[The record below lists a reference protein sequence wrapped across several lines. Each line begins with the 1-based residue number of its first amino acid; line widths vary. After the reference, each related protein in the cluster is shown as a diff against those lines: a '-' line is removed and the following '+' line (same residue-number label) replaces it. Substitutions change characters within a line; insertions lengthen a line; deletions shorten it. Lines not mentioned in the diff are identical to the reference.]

1 MLLPKQHLASQSDV
15 VFIKRAYGALYAYGK
30 GHRSFPGRGRSPA
43 PDRLDAS
50 LVERAG
56 RGMGPMNRV
65 GRNLIFN
72 RGYAA
77 PKNESIHCP
86 RKEAP
91 GQTSYPCRLD
101 APAI

>member
-1 MLLPKQHLASQSDV
+1 MRGDNTAKVSEEGGL
-15 VFIKRAYGALYAYGK
+15 K
-30 GHRSFPGRGRSPA
+30 GGSPA